1 MRLLEKSAGLNR
13 AIIFLVFFIF
23 LPYKTV
29 FSGEQAVLK
38 LVLNEQDKGEF
49 FFVLAPEGDIWM
61 ARTDFEQLG
70 LKEGL
75 GKDVQFNGIT
85 HVSMKSLPDL
95 AYRINEERVSLDVNA
110 SPFIFREHDV
120 ESSYTK
126 PYKVVM
132 TRDSSAFLNYSV
144 DYDYV
149 ENEPIV
155 NISGELGISSGNYLG
170 ITTYTYQKTDDTEK
184 AARLMTSFTYSD
196 RDKLQTVTLG
206 DFSSSSGALGSG
218 ILLGGISY
226 SKNFSLSPFFLKQP
240 PLKLGGTIETPSDVE
255 IYLDGTLVRKE
266 KLSPG
271 EFTFQNVPA
280 TTGFGTASM
289 VIKDV
294 YGREKIIAIPY
305 YYNERLL
312 KKGLHEYSYNAGF
325 IRKDFGVKDFS
336 YGKPAFM
343 SFHNFGFSKN
353 LKIGYAAEA
362 SPDLV
367 NIGPSVSFSASHK
380 GIVNAAFAFSNS
392 SGESGFSGMLGY
404 MFQSRNFNAGLSLSS
419 DSREYSTLTVK
430 PSDDKAKFRFT
441 GTIGVGGEKIGYLGA
456 AYSHAEMYQSNRLSR
471 VSVSYNK
478 TLTKSASLFVTAS
491 ETQDIETYD
500 EIFFGIHIYLGR
512 NTSGSVNYTK
522 KDNADIQRVTIQK
535 SPPTGNG
542 FGFRA
547 DMVNTNDIDYAN
559 GAVSYQNSYGLYTMN
574 MTGNA
579 EDMNYRLSLAG
590 GIGYIDKS
598 VFLSRPITDS
608 FAKVKVD
615 KLEDVRVY
623 YYGNEVG
630 RTDKKGELIV
640 SNIRSYNDNKIG
652 IESQDIP
659 IDYSINSLSRYI
671 SPSFK
676 NGSVVKFE
684 VNMMQAI
691 IGNLYI
697 IRDDQRV
704 PLEFTRLFVQ
714 VKDVIFE
721 GLVGRNGEFY
731 LENVPPGR
739 HPART
744 VYEGDEFRFD
754 IIIPESSE
762 MFLQLGDIDCE
773 EQR

>member
-1 MRLLEKSAGLNR
+1 LPEKSAGLNR

-23 LPYKTV
+23 LPCKTV
-29 FSGEQAVLK
+29 FSAEQAVLK

-49 FFVLAPEGDIWM
+49 FIVLAPEGDIWM
-61 ARTDFEQLG
+61 ARSDFEQLG
-70 LKEGL
+70 LKQGL

-85 HVSMKSLPDL
+85 HVSMQSISDL
-95 AYRINEERVSLDVNA
+95 EYRINEERVSLDVNA
-110 SPFIFREHDV
+110 SPFLFREHDV

-144 DYDYV
+144 NYDYADD
-149 ENEPIV
+149 EPVV

-170 ITTYTYQKTDDTEK
+170 ITTYTYQKTEDTEK
-184 AARLMTSFTYSD
+184 TARLMTSFAYSD

-226 SKNFSLSPFFLKQP
+226 SKNFSLAPFFLKQP
-240 PLKLGGTIETPSDVE
+240 PLQLGGTIETPSDVE
-255 IYLDGTLVRKE
+255 IYLDGNLVRKE
-266 KLSPG
+266 RLSPG
-271 EFTFQNVPA
+271 EFTFQNIPA

-294 YGREKIIAIPY
+294 YGREKIIAIPFY
-305 YYNERLL
+305 YSERLL

-325 IRKDFGVKDFS
+325 IREDFGVKDFS

-362 SPDLV
+362 STDLV
-367 NIGPSVSFSASHK
+367 NIGPSASFSIFNE
-380 GIVNAAFAFSNS
+380 GIVNTAFAYSYN
-392 SGESGFSGMLGY
+392 SGESGFSGILDY
-404 MFQSRNFNAGLSLSS
+404 RYQSRHFNAGLSLRS
-419 DSREYSTLTVK
+419 DSSNYSSLTVK
-430 PSDDKAKFRFT
+430 PSDDKAKFQYT
-441 GTIGVGGEKIGYLGA
+441 GSIGFGGKKTGYLGA
-456 AYSHAEMYQSNRLSR
+456 QYSHAEMYQSNRISR

-478 TLTKSASLFVTAS
+478 TLTKSTTLFVTAS

-500 EIFFGIHIYLGR
+500 EIFFGIHIYLGK
-512 NTSGSVNYTK
+512 NISGSANYTK

-535 SPPTGNG
+535 SQPTGNG

-559 GAVSYQNSYGLYTMN
+559 GAVSYQNSYGLYRMGV
-574 MTGNA
+574 TGNS
-579 EDMNYRLSLAG
+579 EDMDYRLSVAG

-598 VFLSRPITDS
+598 VFISRPITDS

-630 RTDKKGELIV
+630 RTDKNGELIV

-659 IDYSINSLSRYI
+659 IDYSITSLSRYI
-671 SPSFK
+671 SPSFR

-684 VNMMQAI
+684 VNRIQAI

-697 IRDDQRV
+697 IRDEKRV
-704 PLEFTRLFVQ
+704 PVEFTRLFVQ
-714 VKDVIFE
+714 VKDVIYE

-731 LENVPPGR
+731 LENIPPGR
-739 HPART
+739 HSART
-744 VYEGDEFRFD
+744 VYKGDEFRFD

-762 MFLQLGDIDCE
+762 MFLLLGDIDCE